1 MSVHEP
7 DELLLGELRRIAAVV
22 DPIPEAL
29 LHAGRESLTWLRV
42 DAELA
47 ELLSDSMVDDEV
59 LAHVRSSGGVRA
71 VTFEADG
78 FTIELDILGE
88 GAHRTLVGQLVP
100 AGAAEIEVQTSE
112 AAQTVAADTHG
123 RFRAE
128 NVPEG
133 GCACAS
139 PATRRRPDRPRRA
152 GSRSDG
158 RVPETQ
164 LLQTRLGDGQA
175 EEARSAASQPADETP
190 ASYALCRNPSSRRRG
205 SGARR
210 TSS

>member
-7 DELLLGELRRIAAVV
+7 ELLLDELRRIAAIV

-47 ELLSDSMVDDEV
+47 ELLSDSVVDDEV
-59 LAHVRSSGGVRA
+59 LAHVRSSDGVRA
-71 VTFEADG
+71 VRFETDG

-88 GAHRTLVGQLVP
+88 GANRTLVGQLVP
-100 AGAAEIEVQTSE
+100 AGTAEIEVQTSE
-112 AAQTVAADTHG
+112 APQTVDADTHG

-133 GCACAS
+133 RMRLRVTGH
-139 PATRRRPDRPRRA
+139 PAAPGPA
-152 GSRSDG
+152 
-158 RVPETQ
+158 ETSWI
-164 LLQTRLGDGQA
+164 TI
-175 EEARSAASQPADETP
+175 
-190 ASYALCRNPSSRRRG
+190 
-205 SGARR
+205 
-210 TSS
+210 

>member
-7 DELLLGELRRIAAVV
+7 ELLLDELRRIAAVV

-47 ELLSDSMVDDEV
+47 ELLSDSVVDDEV
-59 LAHVRSSGGVRA
+59 LAHVRSSGSVRA
-71 VTFEADG
+71 VRFEADG
-78 FTIELDILGE
+78 FIIELDILGE

-100 AGAAEIEVQTSE
+100 VGTAEIEIQTND
-112 AAQTVAADTHG
+112 APQTVEADTHG

-133 GCACAS
+133 RMRLRVTGH
-139 PATRRRPDRPRRA
+139 PAAPGPA
-152 GSRSDG
+152 
-158 RVPETQ
+158 ETSWI
-164 LLQTRLGDGQA
+164 TI
-175 EEARSAASQPADETP
+175 
-190 ASYALCRNPSSRRRG
+190 
-205 SGARR
+205 
-210 TSS
+210 

>member
-7 DELLLGELRRIAAVV
+7 YELLLDELRRIASVV
-22 DPIPEAL
+22 DPVPEAL

-47 ELLSDSMVDDEV
+47 QLLSDSMVDDEV

-88 GAHRTLVGQLVP
+88 GGQRMLVGQLVP
-100 AGAAEIEVQTSE
+100 AGTAEVEVQTSE
-112 AAQTVAADTHG
+112 AAQTVTADTHG

-133 GCACAS
+133 RMRLRVTGHPAS
-139 PATRRRPDRPRRA
+139 PGPA
-152 GSRSDG
+152 
-158 RVPETQ
+158 ETSWI
-164 LLQTRLGDGQA
+164 TI
-175 EEARSAASQPADETP
+175 
-190 ASYALCRNPSSRRRG
+190 
-205 SGARR
+205 
-210 TSS
+210 